1 MTSETM
7 DAAATSPTDHAAGAP
22 PHAGTPPQPA
32 ASPWPMFYRRPVL
45 LSSHDHADWRVRPA
59 GVGFAAR
66 SHSVPVVAGEFAA
79 ASRCYPLVFAGNDY
93 MPMALLGLQADSN
106 RFVDGEAWAA
116 GSYVPAYVRRYP
128 FVFVQMDE
136 PEGYALA
143 IDAEADMVVASGE
156 EGLAL
161 FEGGQPSELTRQA
174 LQFCEAFTRE
184 DRATRQF
191 TAQLAAQGLLLERTA
206 NITFPDGRKAS
217 IDGFHVVDTEK
228 FATLSE
234 EVIVQWHRNGWLSLV
249 HFHLASLARFTDLMA
264 R

>member
-7 DAAATSPTDHAAGAP
+7 DDAPTPPMEHAASAPPPAATP
-22 PHAGTPPQPA
+22 PP
-32 ASPWPMFYRRPVL
+32 ASPPWPLFYRRPVL
-45 LSSHDHADWRVRPA
+45 LSSHEHAEWRIRPA

-79 ASRCYPLVFAGNDY
+79 ASRSYPLVFAGREH
-93 MPMALLGLQADSN
+93 MPMALLGLQADRN
-106 RFVDGEAWAA
+106 RFVDGDDWAA
-116 GSYVPAYVRRYP
+116 GAYVPAYVRRYP
-128 FVFVQMDE
+128 FVFVQMGE

-143 IDAEADMVVASGE
+143 IDAEADMVVTSGDD
-156 EGLAL
+156 GRAL

-174 LQFCEAFTRE
+174 LQFCESFTRE

-217 IDGFHVVDTEK
+217 IDGFHVVDTDK

-264 R
+264 S

>member
-7 DAAATSPTDHAAGAP
+7 DDASTPPTDHAASAP
-22 PHAGTPPQPA
+22 PHPATPPPLP

-45 LSSHDHADWRVRPA
+45 LSSHEHADWRVRPA
-59 GVGFAAR
+59 GVGFAAH

-79 ASRCYPLVFAGNDY
+79 ASRSYPLVFAGGDY

-106 RFVDGEAWAA
+106 RFADGNDWKA
-116 GSYVPAYVRRYP
+116 GAYVPAYVRRYP
-128 FVFVQMDE
+128 FVFVQMNE

-143 IDAEADMVVASGE
+143 IDADADMVVASGE
-156 EGLAL
+156 EGLPL

-174 LQFCEAFTRE
+174 LQFCETFTRE

-264 R
+264 S